1 MQFIVLLG
9 PKHSGKTSAGKA
21 LASLL
26 SCDFIDLDDF
36 IARRRGKSP
45 RALYLEGPEIFRKA
59 EAEALAALFES
70 EKAEN
75 RTRETSSSS
84 SAVEV
89 SRSVVIA
96 SGGGI
101 ADNPEALAL
110 LQKNPGVIS
119 VFLDVSAKTAWE
131 RIGKERELPPFL
143 RTENP
148 EETHRSLHERR
159 AAAYRQLASLVINA
173 DGKSPEEVAEEIKN
187 EGKRFLKFG
196 GHEA

>member
-26 SCDFIDLDDF
+26 SCDFIDLDDY
-36 IARRRGKSP
+36 IARRSGKSP
-45 RALYLEGPEIFRKA
+45 RALYLEGPEIFKKA
-59 EAEALAALFES
+59 EAEALATLFES
-70 EKAEN
+70 GTAGSRTQETPSPSAAEI
-75 RTRETSSSS
+75 SQDII
-84 SAVEV
+84 
-89 SRSVVIA
+89 IA

-101 ADNPEALAL
+101 ADNPEASAL
-110 LQKNPGVIS
+110 LQKNPQVVS
-119 VFLDVSAKTAWE
+119 VFLDVTAKTAWE
-131 RIGKERELPPFL
+131 RISRESELPPFL

-173 DGKSPEEVAEEIKN
+173 EGKSPEEIAEEVR
-187 EGKRFLKFG
+187 EGVYVENF
-196 GHEA
+196 